1 MQPTLQTH
9 RSKQARRRILRA
21 IPVYWARAGR
31 GLGLSLVLVGA
42 AAWWPQWA
50 SAQVIRCTDSA
61 TGKVT
66 YTNSECAQ
74 GATMREVEA
83 RKSPEQI
90 RQERDQAAQALADR
104 RERERMEA
112 QETRD
117 RRAEERAAA
126 PPRPTLS
133 TARDPAQSAECL
145 QARRTLQDVNAS
157 LGRGMYDEQARLDQ
171 AQRQADL
178 ACLSPAA
185 YAESERVRSQ
195 RSAAYPSSPYYTP
208 PVVVVPRPTR
218 PQPQPKPAPT
228 NCNVFRCYD
237 AQGNTYPR

>member
-1 MQPTLQTH
+1 MQPTLQP
-9 RSKQARRRILRA
+9 RRAEQATLRTLRD
-21 IPVYWARAGR
+21 IPAHGARAGR
-31 GLGLSLVLVGA
+31 CLGLSLFLVGA
-42 AAWWPQWA
+42 AAWWPQLA

-104 RERERMEA
+104 RERERLEA
-112 QETRD
+112 QELRD

-126 PPRPTLS
+126 PTRLPLTP
-133 TARDPAQSAECL
+133 ARDPAQSAECL
-145 QARRTLQDVNAS
+145 QARRALQNVNAS
-157 LGRGMYDEQARLDQ
+157 LGRGMYDEQVRLDQ

-208 PVVVVPRPTR
+208 PVVVVPRPPR